1 MDNSSLRAPDYAVR
15 YMSRGQI
22 MPRCLMEFG
31 RLIRVRKSDGDPK
44 GVAYIVAVQEPIAA
58 IRLIQRQVAEPHDR
72 IEDLGR
78 VSDALLKT
86 LGLSE
91 GEFVRADEKR

>member
-1 MDNSSLRAPDYAVR
+1 
-15 YMSRGQI
+15 
-22 MPRCLMEFG
+22 MEYG
-31 RLIRVRKSDGDPK
+31 RLIRLRKLDGDPK
-44 GVAYIVAVQEPIAA
+44 GIAYIVAIQEPMAA
-58 IRLIQRQVAEPHDR
+58 IELIQRRVAGPHDQ